1 MNSCNL
7 LKTPILTFKIFKML
21 KVSNILNSTTL
32 KLSDLKTLPK
42 KSLPFSEQTSK
53 NYMNVKFFKA
63 SF

>member
-7 LKTPILTFKIFKML
+7 LKTPISTFKVFKML

-42 KSLPFSEQTSK
+42 KACPFQNRLQKTI
-53 NYMNVKFFKA
+53 
-63 SF
+63 